1 MAQPALQAFKRR
13 GFAIKAEVTEG
24 TDSVPT
30 SSANA
35 FRLFDGSSSI
45 EGDIIERPV
54 DSDIFGH
61 DPFVVGNQRVTIE
74 GDLEIIPP
82 GTPGVDSIAARHVLY
97 PCGMAEVLT
106 VADDLTEYR
115 TISDS
120 IPSASMY
127 FWHAGTLK
135 KGLGARGDLSGLM
148 MEIGNRFKARV
159 RLEGSFSDITEQSL
173 PSFDYTAFTV
183 PTVIKK
189 SNSIMRIAPVDGAY
203 VHLRAKSLGVDFN
216 NGIQTKEYTQFGS
229 TTINERKPVAT
240 LRFARQAMAD
250 IDVHALRDAGTHI
263 QADFTLVEAGGNYS
277 RLKIRGQI
285 ETINDTDIDGDFGYE
300 MTVRCIPSTAGGDEV
315 IIEFGTTAVQLLGD
329 LPDGVEDVAYSQS
342 LRFRGVSYAPVV
354 YSTLS
359 GTLPTGLSLD
369 TATGVVSG
377 TPTTAGPYTFVLRVT
392 YTNAA
397 GSTATVDSVS
407 QAVTIA

>member
-1 MAQPALQAFKRR
+1 MAQPSLQSFKRR

-45 EGDIIERPV
+45 EGDVIERPV

-61 DPFVVGNQRVTIE
+61 DPFVIGNQRVTVE

-82 GTPGVDSIAARHVLY
+82 AVPGVGSIAARHVLY
-97 PCGMAEVLT
+97 PCGMAETITL
-106 VADDLTEYR
+106 ADDLTEYKV
-115 TISDS
+115 ISEA

-127 FWHAGTLK
+127 FWHSGTLK
-135 KGLGARGDLSGLM
+135 KGLGARGDLSGIM

-159 RLEGSFSDITEQSL
+159 RLEGSFADIAEETL
-173 PSFDYTAFTV
+173 PSFDYSAFTV

-189 SNSIMRIAPVDGAY
+189 SNSIMRLAPVDGAF
-203 VHLRAKSLGVDFN
+203 VHLRAKSLSVDFN

-240 LRFARQAMAD
+240 LRFARQSMAD
-250 IDVHALRDAGTHI
+250 IDVHALRDAGTHVS
-263 QADFTLVEAGGNYS
+263 ADFTVIEENGTYS
-277 RLKIRGQI
+277 RIRIRGQI

-300 MTVRCIPSTAGGDEV
+300 MTVRCIPSTVGGDEV
-315 IIEFGTTAVQLLGD
+315 ILEFGTTEVQLLGD
-329 LPDGVEDVAYSQS
+329 LPDAVAATPYSAS

-354 YSTLS
+354 YSVLS
-359 GTLPTGLSLD
+359 GTLPAGLTLS
-369 TATGVVSG
+369 TATGVLSG
-377 TPTTAGPYTFVLRVT
+377 TPTGGSTFVIRAT

-397 GSTATVDSVS
+397 GATATADSVP
-407 QAVTIA
+407 QVIDYA

>member
-1 MAQPALQAFKRR
+1 MTQPALQAFKRR

-35 FRLFDGSSSI
+35 FRLFDGSSAI

-82 GTPGVDSIAARHVLY
+82 TTPGVGSIAARHVLY
-97 PCGMAEVLT
+97 PCGMAETITLS
-106 VADDLTEYR
+106 DDLTEYR
-115 TISDS
+115 VISDA
-120 IPSASMY
+120 IPSASIY

-159 RLEGSFSDITEQSL
+159 RLEGSFSDISEAAL
-173 PSFDYTAFTV
+173 PTFDYSAFTV

-216 NGIQTKEYTQFGS
+216 NGIQTKEYTQFGA

-263 QADFTLVEAGGNYS
+263 QADFTLIEADGRYN

-315 IIEFGTTAVQLLGD
+315 VIEFGTTEVQLLGD
-329 LPDGVEDVAYSQS
+329 LPDAVAATAYSSS

-354 YSTLS
+354 YSVLS
-359 GTLPTGLSLD
+359 GTLPAGLSLS
-369 TATGVVSG
+369 TSTGVLSG
-377 TPTTAGPYTFVLRVT
+377 TPTAGSTFVIRVT

-397 GSTATVDSVS
+397 GATATADSVS
-407 QAVTIA
+407 QVIAYA